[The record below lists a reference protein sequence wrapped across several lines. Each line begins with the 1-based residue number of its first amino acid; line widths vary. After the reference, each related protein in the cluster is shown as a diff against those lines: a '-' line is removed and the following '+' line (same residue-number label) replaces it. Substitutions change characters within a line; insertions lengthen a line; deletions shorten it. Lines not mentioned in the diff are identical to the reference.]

1 MSKTRESQTVGQ
13 NLGRTELPSFF
24 LLDVVLIPDDEEYI
38 SKYKEYI
45 YGDGSNR
52 GGPNQGKSAGPSS
65 SSRPFQFGFGQQ
77 FALKQEVT
85 PPQPTAE
92 NASGSSEGRPNQG
105 KSAGPS
111 SSSRPGHFGFGQ
123 QFAFRQEATPPQPTA
138 DNATDSSEGRPK
150 QDNSA
155 GPSSS
160 SRPGH
165 FGFGQQFA
173 LRQEATPSRP
183 TAESASGSNRGGPN
197 QDKSAGLSSSS
208 RPGQSG
214 FGQQSP
220 LKQEVAPPQPTGDST
235 SLSSRAARRKM
246 RVCRNRWETASNGG
260 DSMHPQFGRINPNG
274 VPWRK
279 TTVREEYDHGAIW
292 YVQLDS
298 ISAMKEYASKS
309 VEELR
314 WEHSQNTV
322 TKDLAV
328 IESYSC
334 LEKPTP
340 FLMAVLQGRLG
351 LCKVFSH
358 SQWLWE
364 RRWPM
369 YRTDVKACS
378 QIMMGVFVACIHG
391 RVDMFECLLKAL
403 LEGGIVSSATALSRI
418 MQSRDENR
426 RTPCILASMHGHNDV
441 LQSFIALL
449 KTPTVSAGS
458 LSPWTA
464 HVNAQDR
471 LGKTALMYACES
483 GNPSDCRD
491 PYQTRDHKEIILALI
506 NAGADLSIN
515 GKQIM
520 IGAAEKGDLEM
531 LQTFIKLN
539 FDLNRKCIAGRT
551 AVMFAVHED
560 QEEAVQTLLKAGADA
575 AVRDENDDTIL
586 TLAAE
591 HASARMVNLC
601 LEYIPAEM
609 IDSCTLHE
617 RWTALMLA
625 SKRGDEDI
633 VKALLKA
640 GASVLHKR
648 DIQMMSTIDL
658 VSNGDLENKNAI
670 LELLREREAAERLV
684 EQMSIQQISECDQGD
699 SIAYD
704 DLNIE
709 TDRTIGRGSFSIVKM
724 ATWRGMDVAVKELT
738 SNLSLDTQ
746 DILRSEIATD
756 TAEGMTYL
764 HKAKNYYH
772 RDLRTANILITS
784 RYQAKISDM
793 GLTKKALKV
802 SRNSAGTIAAS
813 TPRWLAPEI
822 LSNGPFTSKSDVY
835 SFGTVLYE
843 LATWKQ
849 PWAGI
854 EEYGIPHLIL
864 VKKERLTIPDLESIP
879 GPQPTDG
886 ETFIKFREIADRCL
900 AVDPS
905 DRPEFEE
912 IVSELKQIL
921 RREQTPEDQQ
931 MSSCINKVNRYVMQ
945 GNNGN
950 GANLHGM
957 ACHACCHDMDQA
969 SLAYHHTLAMHLMH
983 SMGTIYGAHSPA
995 GGSRS
1000 RGCHS
1005 GLDAAHASHGINVS
1019 GGQGCH
1025 SGMDGAHGGDIHAA
1039 HGINVSGGQ
1048 GCHPG
1053 MDAAHGGDIH
1063 AAHGVNV
1070 SGGQGCHSGMD
1081 AAHGGDIHAAHGIN
1095 VSGGQGCHS
1104 GMDAAHGADIHAA
1117 HGVNVSG
1124 GCHSGM
1130 DAAHGGDIHAAHG
1143 GDVHAAHGVN
1153 VLGGQGCHSGMDAAH
1168 GGDIHAAHGVN
1179 VSGGCHSGMDAAHG
1193 GDIHA
1198 AHGINV
1204 SGGQGC
1210 HSGMDAGHGGDIHA
1224 AHGVNVSGGCH
1235 SGMDGAHGG
1244 DIHAAHGGDVHA
1256 AHGVNVSGGCHS
1268 GMDAAHG
1275 GDIHAA
1281 HGGDVHAAHG
1291 VNVSGGCHSVWMLPM
1306 EVIFTL
1312 PMEVMF
1318 TLLMEGIFTLPM
1330 ELISMLPME

>member
-1 MSKTRESQTVGQ
+1 MSKTKESQTVGQ

-45 YGDGSNR
+45 YGDGSSEKDTSEDNSAGPSGSSRPGQFGFGQQSPLKQEATPSRPTADHASGSNR
-52 GGPNQGKSAGPSS
+52 GGPNQDKSAGSSS
-65 SSRPFQFGFGQQ
+65 SSRPGQFGFGQQ
-77 FALKQEVT
+77 FALRQEAT
-85 PPQPTAE
+85 PSRPTAE
-92 NASGSSEGRPNQG
+92 NATN
-105 KSAGPS
+105 
-111 SSSRPGHFGFGQ
+111 
-123 QFAFRQEATPPQPTA
+123 
-138 DNATDSSEGRPK
+138 SSEGRPK

-160 SRPGH
+160 SRPG
-165 FGFGQQFA
+165 QF
-173 LRQEATPSRP
+173 
-183 TAESASGSNRGGPN
+183 
-197 QDKSAGLSSSS
+197 
-208 RPGQSG
+208 G

-220 LKQEVAPPQPTGDST
+220 LKQEATPPQPTGGST

-246 RVCRNRWETASNGG
+246 RVCRNRWEKASNGG
-260 DSMHPQFGRINPNG
+260 DSMHPQLGRTSQNG

-298 ISAMKEYASKS
+298 ISARKEYASKC

-340 FLMAVLQGRLG
+340 FLMAVLQGRLA

-418 MQSRDENR
+418 MQSRDENG

-458 LSPWTA
+458 LFPWTA

-483 GNPSDCRD
+483 GNLQIAKTLIKQGVNLDMQDKHDLSALE
-491 PYQTRDHKEIILALI
+491 YAMSRDHKEIILALI
-506 NAGADLSIN
+506 NAGADLFIN
-515 GKQIM
+515 GKQIL

-531 LQTFIKLN
+531 LQTLIKLN

-591 HASARMVNLC
+591 HASARMVNVC

-609 IDSCTLHE
+609 IDFCTLHE

-625 SKRGDEDI
+625 SKRGDENI

-648 DIQMMSTIDL
+648 DIHMMSTIDL
-658 VSNGDLENKNAI
+658 VSNGDLENKTAI

-709 TDRTIGRGSFSIVKM
+709 TDRSIGRGSFSVVKM

-746 DILRSEIATD
+746 DILRSEVQTLSSLRHPSIVSYYGYCEDPPCIVMELCADSLSNLLHQCAQGGDSNSDIGQTMTWKCRLQIATD

-879 GPQPTDG
+879 GPQPTEG

-921 RREQTPEDQQ
+921 KREQTPEDQQ
-931 MSSCINKVNRYVMQ
+931 MSSCIVCLSKSSECAYINC
-945 GNNGN
+945 G
-950 GANLHGM
+950 H
-957 ACHACCHDMDQA
+957 CCVCEDCAQIDPCSAQCP
-969 SLAYHHTLAMHLMH
+969 
-983 SMGTIYGAHSPA
+983 ICRKA
-995 GGSRS
+995 GR
-1000 RGCHS
+1000 
-1005 GLDAAHASHGINVS
+1005 
-1019 GGQGCH
+1019 
-1025 SGMDGAHGGDIHAA
+1025 
-1039 HGINVSGGQ
+1039 
-1048 GCHPG
+1048 PTK
-1053 MDAAHGGDIH
+1053 
-1063 AAHGVNV
+1063 
-1070 SGGQGCHSGMD
+1070 
-1081 AAHGGDIHAAHGIN
+1081 
-1095 VSGGQGCHS
+1095 
-1104 GMDAAHGADIHAA
+1104 
-1117 HGVNVSG
+1117 
-1124 GCHSGM
+1124 
-1130 DAAHGGDIHAAHG
+1130 
-1143 GDVHAAHGVN
+1143 
-1153 VLGGQGCHSGMDAAH
+1153 
-1168 GGDIHAAHGVN
+1168 
-1179 VSGGCHSGMDAAHG
+1179 
-1193 GDIHA
+1193 
-1198 AHGINV
+1198 
-1204 SGGQGC
+1204 
-1210 HSGMDAGHGGDIHA
+1210 
-1224 AHGVNVSGGCH
+1224 
-1235 SGMDGAHGG
+1235 
-1244 DIHAAHGGDVHA
+1244 
-1256 AHGVNVSGGCHS
+1256 
-1268 GMDAAHG
+1268 
-1275 GDIHAA
+1275 
-1281 HGGDVHAAHG
+1281 
-1291 VNVSGGCHSVWMLPM
+1291 
-1306 EVIFTL
+1306 IF
-1312 PMEVMF
+1312 F
-1318 TLLMEGIFTLPM
+1318 
-1330 ELISMLPME
+1330 S

>member
-52 GGPNQGKSAGPSS
+52 GGPNQDKSAGPSS
-65 SSRPFQFGFGQQ
+65 SSRPFQFGVGQQ
-77 FALKQEVT
+77 FALKQEAT
-85 PPQPTAE
+85 PSRPTAGS
-92 NASGSSEGRPNQG
+92 ASGSNRGGPNQG

-123 QFAFRQEATPPQPTA
+123 QFAFRQEATPSRPTA
-138 DNATDSSEGRPK
+138 ESASGSSEGRLN
-150 QDNSA
+150 QGISA

-173 LRQEATPSRP
+173 FRQEATPSPP

-197 QDKSAGLSSSS
+197 QGKSAGPSSSS

-220 LKQEVAPPQPTGDST
+220 LKQEVVPPQPTGDST

-260 DSMHPQFGRINPNG
+260 DSMHPQLGRINPNG

-418 MQSRDENR
+418 MQSRDENG

-449 KTPTVSAGS
+449 KTPSVSAGS
-458 LSPWTA
+458 LFPWTA
-464 HVNAQDR
+464 HLNAQDR

-483 GNPSDCRD
+483 GNLQIAETLIKQGVNLDMQDKHDISALEYAMSRG
-491 PYQTRDHKEIILALI
+491 HKEIRLALI

-531 LQTFIKLN
+531 LQTLIKLN

-560 QEEAVQTLLKAGADA
+560 QEEAVQTLLEAGADA

-601 LEYIPAEM
+601 LEAIPAEM
-609 IDSCTLHE
+609 IDFCTLHE

-648 DIQMMSTIDL
+648 DIQMMSTVDL
-658 VSNGDLENKNAI
+658 VSNGDLENKIAI

-704 DLNIE
+704 DLNIA
-709 TDRTIGRGSFSIVKM
+709 TDRIIGRGSFSVVKM

-746 DILRSEIATD
+746 DILRSEVQTLSSLRHPSIVSYYGYCEDPPCIVMELCADSLSNLLHQCAQGGGSNSDIGQTMTWKCRLQIATD

-886 ETFIKFREIADRCL
+886 ETLIKFREIADKCL

-905 DRPEFEE
+905 DRPEFDE

-931 MSSCINKVNRYVMQ
+931 MSSCIVCLSKSSECAYINC
-945 GNNGN
+945 G
-950 GANLHGM
+950 H
-957 ACHACCHDMDQA
+957 CCVCDDCAQIHPCSAQCP
-969 SLAYHHTLAMHLMH
+969 
-983 SMGTIYGAHSPA
+983 ICRKA
-995 GGSRS
+995 GR
-1000 RGCHS
+1000 
-1005 GLDAAHASHGINVS
+1005 
-1019 GGQGCH
+1019 
-1025 SGMDGAHGGDIHAA
+1025 
-1039 HGINVSGGQ
+1039 
-1048 GCHPG
+1048 PTK
-1053 MDAAHGGDIH
+1053 
-1063 AAHGVNV
+1063 
-1070 SGGQGCHSGMD
+1070 
-1081 AAHGGDIHAAHGIN
+1081 
-1095 VSGGQGCHS
+1095 
-1104 GMDAAHGADIHAA
+1104 
-1117 HGVNVSG
+1117 
-1124 GCHSGM
+1124 
-1130 DAAHGGDIHAAHG
+1130 
-1143 GDVHAAHGVN
+1143 
-1153 VLGGQGCHSGMDAAH
+1153 
-1168 GGDIHAAHGVN
+1168 
-1179 VSGGCHSGMDAAHG
+1179 
-1193 GDIHA
+1193 
-1198 AHGINV
+1198 
-1204 SGGQGC
+1204 
-1210 HSGMDAGHGGDIHA
+1210 
-1224 AHGVNVSGGCH
+1224 
-1235 SGMDGAHGG
+1235 
-1244 DIHAAHGGDVHA
+1244 
-1256 AHGVNVSGGCHS
+1256 
-1268 GMDAAHG
+1268 
-1275 GDIHAA
+1275 
-1281 HGGDVHAAHG
+1281 
-1291 VNVSGGCHSVWMLPM
+1291 
-1306 EVIFTL
+1306 IF
-1312 PMEVMF
+1312 F
-1318 TLLMEGIFTLPM
+1318 
-1330 ELISMLPME
+1330 S